1 MLDKYCTHKI
11 PSVSTLRRT
20 VPYLH
25 EENLIKVREEIGE
38 AKIWMSID
46 EATDSLGRNI
56 ANVVI
61 GKLVG
66 DCAGKGFLIHVSEL
80 EKTNASTI
88 VQTVQEALRIL
99 WNGAPE
105 KTDKLLYLVT
115 DSAAYMLKAGKILKM
130 LYPKLLHSTCL
141 SHGLHRV
148 AEAIREEFPRVNKLI
163 ANGKKIFI
171 KAPKRIEE
179 FKIKMPGVPLPPEP
193 VITRWGSWLNAAF
206 YYFEHLDG
214 FKCVIRDLD
223 ENSAA
228 LIKIKT
234 ILQDTAL
241 ENELLFIKSNFS
253 IIPSTIESLQKE
265 DISVISSVEKIQAV
279 IAAAEDWPGKRG
291 QNIREKLKAVLQR
304 NCGWDDLIN
313 ISAALKG
320 QEVKLPEG
328 WCAGDAL
335 VAKYIPGTSA
345 DVERSFS
352 KMKYI
357 LSDRR

>member
-1 MLDKYCTHKI
+1 
-11 PSVSTLRRT
+11 
-20 VPYLH
+20 
-25 EENLIKVREEIGE
+25 
-38 AKIWMSID
+38 
-46 EATDSLGRNI
+46 
-56 ANVVI
+56 
-61 GKLVG
+61 
-66 DCAGKGFLIHVSEL
+66 
-80 EKTNASTI
+80 
-88 VQTVQEALRIL
+88 
-99 WNGAPE
+99 
-105 KTDKLLYLVT
+105 
-115 DSAAYMLKAGKILKM
+115 M

-279 IAAAEDWPGKRG
+279 IAAAEDWPGKPGR

-357 LSDRR
+357 LSDRRHSLTVKNLESYLIVYYNEL